1 MPEARGIIIQVYVN
15 IIICNENYRQ
25 NSDGYKWSMSCQQY
39 TTYTIDETM
48 HIWKLP
54 IIENREVTMSQK
66 TIGME
71 NPFAPVVQLFIGRV
85 RYLEI

>member
-1 MPEARGIIIQVYVN
+1 MVDVVPAIH
-15 IIICNENYRQ
+15 
-25 NSDGYKWSMSCQQY
+25 

-54 IIENREVTMSQK
+54 IIENGEVTKSQK
-66 TIGME
+66 TIGLE

-85 RYLEI
+85 RYLET